1 MCCVFVITFIVYRVL
16 FSALDEGD
24 IALLKTYV
32 STLTV
37 IVKYYEQSSVS
48 LTGSSHI

>member
-1 MCCVFVITFIVYRVL
+1 MLRFML

-32 STLTV
+32 CEFLNR
-37 IVKYYEQSSVS
+37 ILKQKI
-48 LTGSSHI
+48 G